1 MIREDKVVERIYQLA
16 KPYLATRDGESHVQ
30 IVLDFASRLLE
41 TRRGD
46 RGVIIPAAIL
56 HDIGRSAIPQEMEQM
71 TWGPN
76 LDPGLLR
83 LHEVEG
89 VKIARSILQEV
100 GYDES
105 KVNEI
110 LQIIDGHDT
119 RANALSINDE
129 IVRDADKLTRYARWN
144 FRLFG
149 KTFGTSAEDMCQAL
163 ESYME
168 KWFFLPE
175 AKEIAREE
183 LKKRQ
188 QEGEDACR
196 G

>member
-1 MIREDKVVERIYQLA
+1 MIREDKVAERIYQLA
-16 KPYLATRDGESHVQ
+16 KPYLATRGGESHVQ

-46 RGVIIPAAIL
+46 RGVIIPAVIL
-56 HDIGRSAIPQEMEQM
+56 HDIGRSAIPQEKESRA
-71 TWGPN
+71 WGLN

-119 RANALSINDE
+119 RAKAISINDE
-129 IVRDADKLTRYARWN
+129 IVRDADKLTRYERQL
-144 FRLFG
+144 FRRFNE
-149 KTFGTSAEDMCQAL
+149 TFGWSAEDSCQVL
-163 ESYME
+163 ESYIE
-168 KWFFLPE
+168 EWLSLPE

-183 LKKRQ
+183 LKQRRQ
-188 QEGEDACR
+188 EIEDAAKE
-196 G
+196 